1 MNVLIKRLA
10 IGGVLYAVAEAS
22 FLMGKGFMLG
32 ILKGYD
38 VSALYAT
45 ELLNEDDAN
54 WKCKLMSKIS
64 DLEERNIK
72 SKNES
77 YKGSFFLVS
86 RKNHLL

>member
-10 IGGVLYAVAEAS
+10 ICGVLYAVAETS
-22 FLMGKGFMLG
+22 FMMGKGYILG
-32 ILKGYD
+32 LLKGYGA
-38 VSALYAT
+38 SASYAT

-54 WKCKLMSKIS
+54 WKCKLISKIS

-77 YKGSFFLVS
+77 
-86 RKNHLL
+86 

>member
-38 VSALYAT
+38 VSALY
-45 ELLNEDDAN
+45 
-54 WKCKLMSKIS
+54 
-64 DLEERNIK
+64 
-72 SKNES
+72 
-77 YKGSFFLVS
+77 FS
-86 RKNHLL
+86 RRRKWNTYIRK

>member
-10 IGGVLYAVAEAS
+10 IGGVLYAVAETS
-22 FLMGKGFMLG
+22 FIFGKGIMLG

-45 ELLNEDDAN
+45 ELLNDAN
-54 WKCKLMSKIS
+54 WKCKLISKIS

-77 YKGSFFLVS
+77 
-86 RKNHLL
+86 

>member
-45 ELLNEDDAN
+45 ELLNENDAN
-54 WKCKLMSKIS
+54 WKSKLMYKIS

-77 YKGSFFLVS
+77 
-86 RKNHLL
+86 

>member
-10 IGGVLYAVAEAS
+10 IGGVLYAVAETS
-22 FLMGKGFMLG
+22 FIFGKGIMLG
-32 ILKGYD
+32 ILKG
-38 VSALYAT
+38 YAT

-54 WKCKLMSKIS
+54 WKCKLISKIS

-77 YKGSFFLVS
+77 
-86 RKNHLL
+86 

>member
-10 IGGVLYAVAEAS
+10 ICGVLYAVAETS

-45 ELLNEDDAN
+45 ELLNEDEDDAN
-54 WKCKLMSKIS
+54 WKCKLISKIS
-64 DLEERNIK
+64 DLEERIIK

-77 YKGSFFLVS
+77 
-86 RKNHLL
+86 

>member
-22 FLMGKGFMLG
+22 FLMGKGVMLG
-32 ILKGYD
+32 ILKGYGA
-38 VSALYAT
+38 SASYAT
-45 ELLNEDDAN
+45 ELLNGDDAN

-77 YKGSFFLVS
+77 
-86 RKNHLL
+86 

>member
-45 ELLNEDDAN
+45 KLLNENDAN
-54 WKCKLMSKIS
+54 WKSKLISKIS

-77 YKGSFFLVS
+77 
-86 RKNHLL
+86 

>member
-10 IGGVLYAVAEAS
+10 IGGVLYAVAETS
-22 FLMGKGFMLG
+22 FIFGKGIMLG

-54 WKCKLMSKIS
+54 WKCKLISKIS
-64 DLEERNIK
+64 LE
-72 SKNES
+72 SKLYS
-77 YKGSFFLVS
+77 Q
-86 RKNHLL
+86 R

>member
-10 IGGVLYAVAEAS
+10 IGGVLYTVAEAS

-45 ELLNEDDAN
+45 ELLNENDAN
-54 WKCKLMSKIS
+54 WKSKLMSKIS

-77 YKGSFFLVS
+77 
-86 RKNHLL
+86 